1 MPKSVTIR
9 LDDDAYKKFHER
21 VAEENRS
28 ISSLIETL
36 ALKKLDEELFTGT
49 FETAEI
55 LSNKPL
61 LRRLKKG
68 HQHAAQKKGRLL
80 G

>member
-9 LDDDAYKKFHER
+9 LDDDAYKKFHEMA
-21 VAEENRS
+21 AEENRS

-36 ALKKLDEELFTGT
+36 ALKKLDEELFIDA

-55 LSNKPL
+55 LSNKSL

-68 HQHAAQKKGRLL
+68 HQQAAQKKGRLV